1 LVNLV
6 DPLHVAMLDRITQLQ
21 QENDRLQAELA
32 QLRQECDRLQ
42 AELAQLRDS
51 EKRYRTL
58 FELSSEG
65 IVRFGYEQ
73 PIPIAL
79 PIEEQVELCYRS
91 IYIAE
96 ANNAYARI
104 FEYEKGKDTIGLT
117 LNDFHDR
124 NSEITQAAMRD
135 WIENQYTCRSV
146 ETVEIDRHGRKR
158 YFLNSAASTIE
169 NGCVVCTWMSQ
180 VDITQLREA
189 QQALLELE
197 QARVAELVKANEALR
212 NAIAGLA
219 RLDNLDSFL
228 AEMLKVSLEVSGAHG
243 GAVCLIEGDM
253 VRHAVLFDKAGW
265 VSPEVQAERG
275 TLLLPFSPELR
286 LMAQRILESED
297 AWAVLPDDPLHPPSF
312 QAFHREQGNR
322 AIRLVPMR
330 IGNRLLGWLGLG
342 FAQEDPPL
350 GRSFALLRVLAEQ
363 MTMAVEML
371 RLAEE
376 AKQSALAKLN
386 EVIACEREKAAT
398 QRAAELA
405 KANDALRRGVERLV
419 ASGTLDAA
427 LDAFLL
433 EAMSVTEAAAG
444 AILERGTGSEFI
456 MQALAQDGKI
466 VKPFDPHSS
475 EDLYRKRTAADP
487 TGVMRRTAAGEIV
500 IIPVEDIESWFPEA
514 AAYHRNCGHRTVWH
528 FPFQVGGEVVGF
540 LGLAFREAKSP
551 NDVLRETVQALAH
564 QASLALES
572 QRLAER
578 AKLAAIAQEQE
589 RAASERAAEL
599 AKANDALKRS
609 IAHLIS
615 TDSLRSFLVA
625 VLQEAI
631 QACDAVSAAV
641 FVYNQLSHNLQNIA
655 LILHGEAIDIATD
668 PRAEIWRSPIPADL
682 TDAWRVLSQER
693 RFFWFDNDNPGVEHW
708 SISIPWHQQFGH
720 KNIATIPL
728 LIGEQA
734 LGFLGLC
741 FTTHQQPSESKLE
754 QCWTLAQHAA
764 LALRM
769 SQLAEEAKQAAIA
782 KEQEKA
788 AQQRAAELAKANEE
802 LRQRDRLL
810 SAVAQVTKNL
820 LEAED
825 VETAIPSALQV
836 VGQAA
841 NISRVQLL
849 LERQAPAKQKLQHI
863 VAYEWNALGIAPQ
876 MDHPT
881 AAVLDN
887 DEFNF
892 MIQELHLGRSIW
904 RLVEDFPDPI
914 QTTFKSIR
922 IESSG
927 TVPIFIEGRYIGGI
941 GFDDCVTARQW
952 SQQEIDVLTTAAESI
967 GAALHRKQLV
977 ERLIHERARAA
988 EERAAQLAKANEALK
1003 RSLTMLALEPSLDKL
1018 LGYVL
1023 QAISDSLG
1031 DRSGAVYLFDDS
1043 DNTTTLHLN
1052 YENGQMQ
1059 QGEQIDHPAA
1069 TLRRPPKE
1077 WDTQYLPLLRQNQ
1090 VLIHHESEFASP
1102 AYNPYRQHNAQRGI
1116 KTLLFVPLLFG
1127 EQLLGSITLRSTQH
1141 RNYTPE
1147 ELELARALAHQATLA
1162 IQLTRLAAQGCKQAI
1177 LEERNRMA
1185 RDIHDSL
1192 AQAFTGI
1199 AATQPEAAQNCLSRA
1214 RSLAASGLS
1223 EARRSVRALRPE
1235 ALESDDLPSALYYI
1249 VEQMSWNTDVKI
1261 TLQIDGTPRP
1271 IPVNVEINLLRIG
1284 QEALTNAVRHADAQN
1299 IRLNLLFEPEAV
1311 HLQIR
1316 DDGRGFQP
1324 QVQLTN
1330 GGFGLIGMQE
1340 RSRQIGGQLRLVSS
1354 IGRGTEAIVTVPV

>member
-1 LVNLV
+1 
-6 DPLHVAMLDRITQLQ
+6 MLDRITQLQ

-65 IVRFGYEQ
+65 IVRFGYKQ
-73 PIPIAL
+73 PISLTL
-79 PIEEQVELCYRS
+79 PSDEQLELCYQS
-91 IYIAE
+91 IYVAE
-96 ANNAYARI
+96 ANDAYARM
-104 FEYEKGKDTIGLT
+104 FEHEKVEDTIGLT

-135 WIENQYTCRSV
+135 WIENRYTCRSV
-146 ETVEIDRHGRKR
+146 ETVEIDRRGRKR
-158 YFLNSAASTIE
+158 YFLNSAVSTIE
-169 NGCVVCTWMSQ
+169 NGCVVCTWVSQ
-180 VDITQLREA
+180 VDITHLRET
-189 QQALLELE
+189 QQALLEAE
-197 QARVAELVKANEALR
+197 RARVAELAKVNAVLR
-212 NAIAGLA
+212 GATNRLA
-219 RLDNLDSFL
+219 K
-228 AEMLKVSLEVSGAHG
+228 EPSLE
-243 GAVCLIEGDM
+243 
-253 VRHAVLFDKAGW
+253 
-265 VSPEVQAERG
+265 
-275 TLLLPFSPELR
+275 
-286 LMAQRILESED
+286 
-297 AWAVLPDDPLHPPSF
+297 
-312 QAFHREQGNR
+312 AF
-322 AIRLVPMR
+322 
-330 IGNRLLGWLGLG
+330 LGH
-342 FAQEDPPL
+342 
-350 GRSFALLRVLAEQ
+350 VLAEACHEAIESGTIFLYDEVQ
-363 MTMAVEML
+363 ELLSVGVSYNATNYPYSAQQPLSVSKFLGWSTLLHTKQPLVLEMDKHPEL
-371 RLAEE
+371 FGEDTLEWHRVQGHQGIVVTALMLGDRPLGMLGVAFRHKRTFTQTDLELFQALGQQATLAIQLTKLAEE

-693 RFFWFDNDNPGVEHW
+693 RFFWFDNENPGVEHW

-967 GAALHRKQLV
+967 GAALHRKHLV

-1127 EQLLGSITLRSTQH
+1127 EQLLGSITLRSIQH

-1162 IQLTRLAAQGCKQAI
+1162 IQLTRLATQGCKQAI

-1192 AQAFTGI
+1192 AQAFTGIILQLEAAKRKI

>member
-1 LVNLV
+1 
-6 DPLHVAMLDRITQLQ
+6 
-21 QENDRLQAELA
+21 
-32 QLRQECDRLQ
+32 
-42 AELAQLRDS
+42 
-51 EKRYRTL
+51 
-58 FELSSEG
+58 
-65 IVRFGYEQ
+65 
-73 PIPIAL
+73 
-79 PIEEQVELCYRS
+79 
-91 IYIAE
+91 
-96 ANNAYARI
+96 
-104 FEYEKGKDTIGLT
+104 
-117 LNDFHDR
+117 
-124 NSEITQAAMRD
+124 
-135 WIENQYTCRSV
+135 
-146 ETVEIDRHGRKR
+146 
-158 YFLNSAASTIE
+158 
-169 NGCVVCTWMSQ
+169 VCTWVSQ

-189 QQALLELE
+189 QQALLEVE

-243 GAVCLIEGDM
+243 GTVCLIERDM

-599 AKANDALKRS
+599 AKAN
-609 IAHLIS
+609 
-615 TDSLRSFLVA
+615 
-625 VLQEAI
+625 
-631 QACDAVSAAV
+631 
-641 FVYNQLSHNLQNIA
+641 
-655 LILHGEAIDIATD
+655 
-668 PRAEIWRSPIPADL
+668 
-682 TDAWRVLSQER
+682 
-693 RFFWFDNDNPGVEHW
+693 
-708 SISIPWHQQFGH
+708 
-720 KNIATIPL
+720 
-728 LIGEQA
+728 
-734 LGFLGLC
+734 
-741 FTTHQQPSESKLE
+741 
-754 QCWTLAQHAA
+754 
-764 LALRM
+764 
-769 SQLAEEAKQAAIA
+769 
-782 KEQEKA
+782 
-788 AQQRAAELAKANEE
+788 
-802 LRQRDRLL
+802 
-810 SAVAQVTKNL
+810 
-820 LEAED
+820 
-825 VETAIPSALQV
+825 
-836 VGQAA
+836 
-841 NISRVQLL
+841 
-849 LERQAPAKQKLQHI
+849 
-863 VAYEWNALGIAPQ
+863 
-876 MDHPT
+876 
-881 AAVLDN
+881 
-887 DEFNF
+887 
-892 MIQELHLGRSIW
+892 
-904 RLVEDFPDPI
+904 
-914 QTTFKSIR
+914 
-922 IESSG
+922 
-927 TVPIFIEGRYIGGI
+927 
-941 GFDDCVTARQW
+941 
-952 SQQEIDVLTTAAESI
+952 
-967 GAALHRKQLV
+967 
-977 ERLIHERARAA
+977 
-988 EERAAQLAKANEALK
+988 EALK

-1090 VLIHHESEFASP
+1090 VLIHHEAEFASP

-1199 AATQPEAAQNCLSRA
+1199 ILQLEAAKRKIAATQPEAAQNCLSRA

-1271 IPVNVEINLLRIG
+1271 IPIDVEINLLRIG

-1340 RSRQIGGQLRLVSS
+1340 RSRQIGAQLRLVSS